1 MDNALVRGPRYA
13 VNCSI
18 LFTELPLLE
27 RPAAAK
33 AAGFDAVELWWP
45 FESAVPDDEQVER
58 FEQAIRN
65 AGVELVG
72 LNFAAGDMPGGD
84 RGLVSWP
91 ERSQEFRDN
100 IAVTVGIGERLG
112 CRAFNALYG
121 NRVDGVDPAA
131 QDDLGAEN
139 LALAASA
146 AATIGGT
153 VLVEPV
159 SGADRYPLLTA
170 ADAVDVI
177 TRVEQDSGV
186 SNVGLLADL
195 YHLAV
200 NGDDVD
206 KVIAAQADRIAHV
219 QIADSPGRNEPGT
232 GTLPILRQVEDLYV
246 GGYDGWVG
254 LEYKP
259 SSATDQS
266 FDWLRRD
273 SRSDD

>member
-1 MDNALVRGPRYA
+1 MDNATGISPRYA

-45 FESAVPDDEQVER
+45 FDSAVPGDADVDR
-58 FEQAIRN
+58 FEQAIRDS
-65 AGVELVG
+65 GVSLVG

-91 ERSQEFRDN
+91 DRSQEFRDN
-100 IAVTVGIGERLG
+100 IAVTIGIGERLG

-139 LALAASA
+139 LALAATA

-159 SGADRYPLLTA
+159 SGSDRYPLLTA
-170 ADAVDVI
+170 SDAVDVI

-186 SNVGLLADL
+186 SSLGLLADL

-206 KVIAAQADRIAHV
+206 KAIEAHADRIAHV
-219 QIADSPGRNEPGT
+219 QIADAPGRNEPGT
-232 GTLPILRQVEDLYV
+232 GTLPVVRQVEDLYA

-259 SSATDQS
+259 SSTTDQS
-266 FDWLRRD
+266 FDWLRGD
-273 SRSDD
+273 LRSND